1 MHTGSTNADAG
12 SATWRWIL
20 LVNLAAA
27 FYSVGT
33 VWLAQLNWQLWQY
46 VGRASFDAYHHAWF
60 RGIWWAIFPVAG
72 VAVLGV
78 CAQVRWRPP
87 RVPVWAVWLALV
99 LQVVTYVGT
108 GFGWGPGQA
117 ALKEA
122 VLPDG
127 GLAPQY
133 VVLLQ
138 TNWLRVAL
146 ITMAGLLELWM
157 AVRSFVAA
165 GDTSASRSTA
175 VG

>member
-1 MHTGSTNADAG
+1 
-12 SATWRWIL
+12 
-20 LVNLAAA
+20 
-27 FYSVGT
+27 
-33 VWLAQLNWQLWQY
+33 
-46 VGRASFDAYHHAWF
+46 
-60 RGIWWAIFPVAG
+60 
-72 VAVLGV
+72 
-78 CAQVRWRPP
+78 
-87 RVPVWAVWLALV
+87 LALV